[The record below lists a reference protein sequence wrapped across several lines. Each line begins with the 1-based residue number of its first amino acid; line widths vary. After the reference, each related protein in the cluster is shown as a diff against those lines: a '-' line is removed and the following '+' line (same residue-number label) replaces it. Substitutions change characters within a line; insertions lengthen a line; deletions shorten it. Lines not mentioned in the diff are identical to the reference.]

1 MATPVEL
8 VREKLDIVEFLK
20 GYLTLSSSGKNFKGL
35 CPFHREKTPSFMV
48 SPERQSWRCFGCSLG
63 GDVFSFVMRY
73 ESVEFGEALRL
84 LAEKTGVELK
94 SVIPAEYKL
103 TGILYDLNS
112 AAKEFF
118 KEQLKGAKTTAAY
131 LKERG
136 LKDETIQEFEISWAP
151 SDQEA
156 LTMHL
161 LNKGHQPDDIV
172 RAGLSIRNERGLH
185 FDRFRG
191 RVMFPIHNHLGKVV
205 GFTGRILPS
214 LDTGQ
219 MGKYV
224 NSPETSIFNKSRILY
239 GFFKSKE
246 HVREKGWAFLVE
258 GQMDFLMSWQSGV
271 KNVVACS
278 GTALTADHLR
288 ALRRLTDKLTLSFD
302 TDEAGW
308 QAGERAIDLAEGSDF
323 EVKVVILHGVKDP
336 AEAAAADPKKLLEA
350 VGNAQPAMKLYFE
363 RYLLASPAGLP
374 HSPAGGPAAGANYAT
389 REHLRGLRS
398 VLSKIKNIAS
408 PVTQSFWLK
417 ELARVT
423 GLSEKVLMD
432 EAQRTESTSSSSHQ
446 TVQSDAA
453 SSQQPK
459 RISRWEL
466 LSQKVLSHAL
476 RNGTFDKVQEEHLY
490 SDYPKILTLLREG
503 KRTSGDGALD
513 ELLDIV
519 ILGEAFTADED
530 PDRGQDELQK
540 EYVREKRKEITEMV
554 KEAER
559 SGDDKVLQEALQALH
574 HLPQAP

>member
-73 ESVEFGEALRL
+73 ENVEFGEALRL

-94 SVIPAEYKL
+94 RVSPAEYKL

-136 LKDETIQEFEISWAP
+136 LKDETIQEFEIGWAP

-336 AEAAAADPKKLLEA
+336 AEAAAADPEKPLED

-374 HSPAGGPAAGANYAT
+374 ASPAGGPAAGANYAT

-432 EAQRTESTSSSSHQ
+432 EAQRTESTSSSSNQ

-530 PDRGQDELQK
+530 PDRVQDELQK

>member
-73 ESVEFGEALRL
+73 ENVEFGEALRL

-94 SVIPAEYKL
+94 RVSPAEYKL

-136 LKDETIQEFEISWAP
+136 LKDETIQEFEIGWAP

-374 HSPAGGPAAGANYAT
+374 ASPAGGPAAGANYAT

-432 EAQRTESTSSSSHQ
+432 EAQRTESTSSSSNQ

-530 PDRGQDELQK
+530 PDRVQDELQK